1 MRKPGDPIIIM
12 IADDDPEDR
21 MLAQDAL
28 AEARVA
34 NDIRYVEDGEE
45 LMDYL
50 KRRGKYAPPADAPRP
65 GMLLLDLNMPR
76 KDGREAL
83 EEIKA
88 DPNLRAIPVVIL
100 TTSEADEDI
109 VRSYGLGASSYIT
122 KPVSFDGLVKVMK
135 ALNTYWFEIVS
146 LPGLTDKRNV

>member
-1 MRKPGDPIIIM
+1 MMKFQPGEPITILM
-12 IADDDPEDR
+12 ADDDPEDR
-21 MLAQDAL
+21 MLAEDAL
-28 AEARVA
+28 EEARLA
-34 NDIRYVEDGEE
+34 NDLRFVEDGEE

-50 KRRGKYAPPADAPRP
+50 KRRGKYANPEDSPRP

-88 DPNLRAIPVVIL
+88 DPELKALPVVIL

-109 VRSYGLGASSYIT
+109 LRSYGLGASSYIT
-122 KPVSFDGLVKVMK
+122 KPVTFEGLVKIML
-135 ALNTYWFEIVS
+135 ALRTYWFEIVE
-146 LPGLTDKRNV
+146 LPGPDQ